1 MTTDA
6 TASGAA
12 SVSARTKSALWSL
25 AARVRLRHL
34 SLACVGVFYLYM
46 LVPARV
52 QDTIA
57 VFRLPMPPA
66 AAAYSLGYAYLTVI
80 DLVML
85 ALGGFMLI
93 LFSGRRPR
101 GATNWSL
108 LFYVSLCVLCAAASW
123 VFSQLGVFP
132 TAYWDGP
139 LSALR
144 VIAAYLPFA
153 AIQGDSR
160 ARARHLQNALALL
173 FLTSVALNLA
183 GFANPATPS
192 NQAGRLTASGLD
204 FATTSYAGAALA
216 LTALTMSRG
225 PRQVVLFAIGM
236 IGLLMGGGR
245 NAIVVFIPA
254 LALVTFQRYTLKKE
268 TVAAF
273 SVAAVL
279 LVPLAFAAPFVTERL
294 PLLNRSLD
302 DRVYYRQPQVL
313 SALARSTF
321 PYVDRIPLT
330 DPAFV
335 GRVNVW
341 ATSLDLLRSSHG
353 VPLGSD
359 WLVQQQLAPLGV
371 PSHSHNA
378 YLQTA
383 LKFGPLAVCLW
394 AAWFLS
400 AWRGL
405 RARSPYSAA
414 IAFLMLSLLLD
425 YWLLVT
431 KATFVLFAFI
441 LLDGLWLADRATRTD
456 APAAAGA
463 AAS

>member
-6 TASGAA
+6 TTSQAA
-12 SVSARTKSALWSL
+12 SVSARPTSALWSL
-25 AARVRLRHL
+25 VARVRLPDV
-34 SLACVGVFYLYM
+34 SLVCVGVFYLYM
-46 LVPARV
+46 LVPARI
-52 QDTIA
+52 QERIA
-57 VFRLPMPPA
+57 VFRLPAPPA
-66 AAAYSLGYAYLTVI
+66 ATAYGLGYPYLTVL

-85 ALGGFMLI
+85 ALGGFVLML
-93 LFSGRRPR
+93 SGGRRPR

-108 LFYVSLCVLCAAASW
+108 SIYVSLCVLCAAASW
-123 VFSQLGVFP
+123 AFSQLGVVP
-132 TAYWDGP
+132 TSYWDGP

-144 VIAAYLPFA
+144 VVAAYVLFA
-153 AIQGDSR
+153 AVPGDST
-160 ARARHLQNALALL
+160 ARARHLQNGLALL
-173 FLTSVALNLA
+173 FLTSFALNLA

-192 NQAGRLTASGLD
+192 NQAGRLTAAGLD
-204 FATTSYAGAALA
+204 FATTSYVGAALA
-216 LTALTMSRG
+216 LTALTVSRG
-225 PRQVVLFAIGM
+225 PRQVMLFAAGM
-236 IGLLMGGGR
+236 VGLLMGGGR

-254 LALVTFQRYTLKKE
+254 LALVTFQRYTLRRE

-279 LVPLAFAAPFVTERL
+279 LLPLAFAAPFVTERL

-302 DRVYYRQPQVL
+302 DPFYYRRPQVL
-313 SALARSTF
+313 TALARSTF

-353 VPLGSD
+353 VPFGSD
-359 WLVQQQLAPLGV
+359 WLVQQQLARLGV

-394 AAWFLS
+394 AAWFLA

-414 IAFLMLSLLLD
+414 IVFLLLSLCVD

-431 KATFVLFAFI
+431 KATLVLFVFI
-441 LLDGLWLADRATRTD
+441 GLDDSWRADHANSAAVRTPAG
-456 APAAAGA
+456 APAP
-463 AAS
+463 